1 MCIFMKEAVT
11 VNITKELYLQAK
23 NNLEMSID
31 DFIEYSLSLYLSKD
45 TNDEY
50 ARLFSKACKLYN
62 DLENVKKKLNKLANT
77 ESDEVDY
84 TECIETINRIHD
96 KLGYVGR
103 NQIRKI
109 AKNNNVSPVRLMDY
123 VEASGVYDVRNF
135 GDAPK

>member
-1 MCIFMKEAVT
+1 MVKEAVT
-11 VNITKELYLQAK
+11 VNINKELYLQAK
-23 NNLEMSID
+23 SNLEMSVD

-50 ARLFSKACKLYN
+50 ARVFRQACKLYN
-62 DLENVKKKLNKLANT
+62 DLENVKKKLHKLGDTSMT
-77 ESDEVDY
+77 ETDY
-84 TECIETINRIHD
+84 SECIETINRIHT
-96 KLGYVGR
+96 KLGYIGR

-109 AKNNNVSPVRLMDY
+109 AKNNNVSPVGLLDY